1 MNLMLLPLG
10 IAAMSG
16 VITGVGGHWL
26 KLDTGESAMF
36 AVILTIMTELL
47 ISLLGNY

>member
-1 MNLMLLPLG
+1 MNLTLLPLG

-16 VITGVGGHWL
+16 VITGVGGYWL
-26 KLDTGESAMF
+26 KLDAGESAMI

-47 ISLLGNY
+47 VSLLGNY

>member
-1 MNLMLLPLG
+1 MLLPLG

-16 VITGVGGHWL
+16 VITGVGGYWL
-26 KLDTGESAMF
+26 KFDAGESAML

-47 ISLLGNY
+47 VSLIGNY